1 MSRPEEMHHS
11 VRRSG
16 KLLSPVGE
24 ITPLAA
30 AGIVASMAVAAFSFV
45 TTENLP
51 IGLLSLIA
59 GDLNTSVSSVGLLVT
74 CYGLTVA
81 VVSVPAAKLTLGIP
95 RRILLIRILGIF
107 LVATWISAAAPSYWV
122 LLLARLL
129 TSLSQA
135 VFWAVVAPTV
145 AGLFQPAV
153 RGRILALTFS
163 GASLGGVLGVPA
175 ATWIGQS
182 SGWRIAFMALSGL
195 TALALVVVIL
205 RLPDTDPE
213 HNHASRGTDPDRR
226 VYALVVSA
234 NALMV
239 AGVFTTYTYLV
250 AFLDEVSGFAAR
262 SITPMLLV
270 YGAAGVLGGL
280 AAGAASDR
288 YPRLAFTAP
297 SAVLVGALGGLYAFG
312 EDKGAVIA
320 CVSLAGFACAC
331 VPIATQNRIMQVAP
345 GSTDVA
351 SAGNSAAF
359 NLGIASG
366 ALIGGV
372 LVETADVRSVAL
384 VGAVLAAAA
393 LTLALIEPALPRR
406 APGGSP
412 RTGECRAEG

>member
-1 MSRPEEMHHS
+1 
-11 VRRSG
+11 
-16 KLLSPVGE
+16 
-24 ITPLAA
+24 
-30 AGIVASMAVAAFSFV
+30 MAVAAFSFV

-59 GDLNTSVSSVGLLVT
+59 DDLNASVSSVGLLVT
-74 CYGLTVA
+74 FYGLTVA
-81 VVSVPAAKLTLGIP
+81 VVSVPVAKLTLGIP
-95 RRILLIRILGIF
+95 RRILLIRILGLF
-107 LVATWISAAAPSYWV
+107 LVATWISAAAPTYWV

-153 RGRILALTFS
+153 RGRIIALTFS

-175 ATWIGQS
+175 ATWIGQGA
-182 SGWRIAFMALSGL
+182 GWRIAFVALSVL
-195 TALALVVVIL
+195 TAIVLVVVVL

-213 HNHASRGTDPDRR
+213 HNHASRGADPDRR

-250 AFLDEVSGFAAR
+250 AFLDEVSGFAEQA
-262 SITPMLLV
+262 ITPMLLL
-270 YGAAGVLGGL
+270 YGAAGVVGGL
-280 AAGAASDR
+280 AAGATSDR
-288 YPRLAFTAP
+288 HPRLAFTAP
-297 SAVLVGALGGLYAFG
+297 SAVLVVALLGLYALG
-312 EDKGAVIA
+312 EERSVVIA

-366 ALIGGV
+366 ALTGGV
-372 LVETADVRSVAL
+372 LVETVSVRSVAL
-384 VGAVLAAAA
+384 GGAVLSAMA
-393 LTLALIEPALPRR
+393 LALALIEPALLRSIPRGVPPTR
-406 APGGSP
+406 ESRPAD
-412 RTGECRAEG
+412 